1 MIQINILY
9 FCIEYFMERRAICVI
24 GYTPNEIWLDF
35 LNKIEKEHGYDLYF
49 VIDVDYVDYNAIY
62 GDKYPNVNIMRISH
76 AETEENNFINS
87 SSRLGFPKII
97 AWDKALYYFC
107 KLNTEYDYVW
117 FFEDDAFLYDIN
129 TLIAIDKK
137 YPDSD
142 LLTKDYEVNENG
154 EHNYW
159 FWYGIDFFIP
169 PPYYNAM
176 ICVSRLSKKMFQ
188 KLHEYVAESKTL
200 LFIEAM
206 IPTIAKHHKLLCDH
220 PIEMNNTLQWR
231 YDWNITNIT
240 PENIYHPIKNI
251 EKHKTIREELQ
262 TKSMSV

>member
-1 MIQINILY
+1 
-9 FCIEYFMERRAICVI
+9 MERRAICVI
-24 GYTPNEIWLDF
+24 GYIPNEIWLEF
-35 LNKIEKEHGYDLYF
+35 LNNIEKEHGYDFYII
-49 VIDVDYVDYNAIY
+49 IDVDYVDYNSMY
-62 GDKYPNVNIMRISH
+62 DSKYPNVNIIRISH
-76 AETEENNFINS
+76 SDTEENHFINS

-107 KLNTEYDYVW
+107 KLNTTYDYVW

-129 TLIAIDKK
+129 AVIDIDKK
-137 YPDSD
+137 YPESD

-154 EHNYW
+154 DHNYW
-159 FWYGIDFFIP
+159 FWYGIDFIIP

-176 ICVSRLSKKMFQ
+176 ICVSRLSRELFKKID
-188 KLHEYVAESKTL
+188 EYVSESKTL

-206 IPTIAKHHKLLCDH
+206 IPTIAKHHKLKYHH
-220 PIEMNNTLQWR
+220 PDEMNTTLQWR

-251 EKHKTIREELQ
+251 ENHKILRHELQ
-262 TKSMSV
+262 PHVKDTFA